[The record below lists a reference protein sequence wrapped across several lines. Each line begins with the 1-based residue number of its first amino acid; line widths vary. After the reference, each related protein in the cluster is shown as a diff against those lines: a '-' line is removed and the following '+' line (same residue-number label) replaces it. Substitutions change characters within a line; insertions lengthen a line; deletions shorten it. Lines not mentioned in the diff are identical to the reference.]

1 MCMSMKSISR
11 FVVIFSILSVIFFYI
26 IVNYFN
32 SSQVGFAN
40 QIVWTD
46 GLSNNRKE
54 HAVVSVFQ
62 SNEELLSLQN
72 YGELGSRLHMYK
84 STMYER

>member
-1 MCMSMKSISR
+1 MKSISR
-11 FVVIFSILSVIFFYI
+11 FIIIFSILSVIFFYV

-32 SSQVGFAN
+32 SSQAGLAN

-46 GLSNNRKE
+46 GLSNNGKE
-54 HAVVSVFQ
+54 HIGVSEVQ
-62 SNEELLSLQN
+62 ANEELLSLQN

-84 STMYER
+84 SSVQGR

>member
-1 MCMSMKSISR
+1 MSMKSLSR
-11 FVVIFSILSVIFFYI
+11 FVIIFSILSVIFFYI

-32 SSQVGFAN
+32 SSKTRFSN

-54 HAVVSVFQ
+54 HTGALELQ
-62 SNEELLSLQN
+62 SNEELLRLQN
-72 YGELGSRLHMYK
+72 YGELGSHLHTYK
-84 STMYER
+84 SYMQGR

>member
-1 MCMSMKSISR
+1 MKSVSR
-11 FVVIFSILSVIFFYI
+11 FVIIFSILSIIFFYI

-32 SSQVGFAN
+32 SSQAGLSN

-46 GLSNNRKE
+46 GLSSKNRKE
-54 HAVVSVFQ
+54 HIGVSEFQ
-62 SNEELLSLQN
+62 SDEELLSLQN

-84 STMYER
+84 SSMQGR